1 MYNLPPLFR
10 CLNITLF
17 ATILVAFSIGFF
29 GSGAFAYED
38 RGVLIFNSR
47 KLNEGVRI
55 GATCHNLLEATA
67 VLRSTKAINVA
78 STRAL
83 PFRFSVDRQLND
95 YELVRCSRKDA
106 GDWAFDYE
114 YNYTIGVPSTAQTVD
129 YVYSLPYSKT
139 KQFRVSQ
146 SYFGKFSHYKG
157 SVNEYAIDFTMPEG
171 TEILASRPG
180 VVVSCKDESKIG
192 GPTREFIDKQ
202 NFVVVKHG
210 DGTYASYDHL
220 KPGGLLVRIGQKVNA
235 GTPIGL
241 SGNTG
246 MSQSP
251 HLHLC
256 IYRVKNEYTLFTIP
270 FRTRTSKG
278 VVAQLKEGETY

>member
-17 ATILVAFSIGFF
+17 ATILFAFCFCIFC
-29 GSGAFAYED
+29 ADALAYED
-38 RGVLIFNSR
+38 RGVLIFNGQ
-47 KLNEGVRI
+47 KLNDGVRI
-55 GATCHNLLEATA
+55 AVTCHNLLEATA
-67 VLRSTKAINVA
+67 VLRSTKAVNVA
-78 STRAL
+78 TTRVL
-83 PFRFSVDRQLND
+83 PFRFSVDRQLNN

-106 GDWAFDYE
+106 GEWAFDYK
-114 YNYTIGVPSTAQTVD
+114 YNYNIGVPSAEKTVD
-129 YVYSLPYSKT
+129 YLYSLPYSKT
-139 KQFRVSQ
+139 KHFRVSQ

-157 SVNEYAIDFTMPEG
+157 SDNEYAIDFIMPEG

-180 VVVSCKDESKIG
+180 IVISCKDESTVG
-192 GPTREFIDKQ
+192 GPTRAFIDKQ
-202 NFVVVKHG
+202 NFVVIKHG

-235 GTPIGL
+235 GMPIGL

-246 MSQSP
+246 MSEGP

-256 IYRVKNEYTLFTIP
+256 IYRVRDEYKLITIP
-270 FRTRTSKG
+270 FRMRTPKG
-278 VVAQLKEGETY
+278 VLGQLKEGETY